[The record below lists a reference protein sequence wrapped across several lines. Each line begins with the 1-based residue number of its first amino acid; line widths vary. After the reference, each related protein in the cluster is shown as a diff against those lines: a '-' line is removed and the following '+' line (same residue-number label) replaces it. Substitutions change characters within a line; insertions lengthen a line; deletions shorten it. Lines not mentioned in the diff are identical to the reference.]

1 MKVMTVWRFE
11 QAPVQRLAIF
21 MHLLAPD
28 GTILAQFDGLDAAS
42 ETLHA
47 GDVLIQLHE
56 LALPANLP
64 DNTRWLNVGI
74 YYPDSLTRL
83 TLPNGAGDRL
93 LLPLTAVEE
102 E

>member
-11 QAPVQRLAIF
+11 QAPAQRLAIF

-28 GTILAQFDGLDAAS
+28 GTILAQFDGLGAAS
-42 ETLHA
+42 ETLRA

-56 LALPANLP
+56 LAFPANLP
-64 DNTRWLNVGI
+64 ENTRWLNVGM

-93 LLPLTAVEE
+93 LLPLTPIEE

>member
-1 MKVMTVWRFE
+1 MKVMTVWRME
-11 QAPVQRLAIF
+11 QAPAQRLAIF
-21 MHLLAPD
+21 IHVLAPD

-42 ETLHA
+42 EMLRA

-64 DNTRWLNVGI
+64 ENIRWLNVGMD
-74 YYPDSLTRL
+74 YPDSMTRL
-83 TLPNGAGDRL
+83 TLPNGAGDRM